1 MIGDVCR
8 LRCTVIAALAL
19 LTGCASA
26 VVRQDTDRY
35 YSRGAEQVL
44 TALESNPVR
53 PADRLLALMDEA
65 VAEQEL
71 GRYEDSNRALA
82 AAIEMAGAT
91 PGPGPGRAADDDG
104 VYRGETFERVYLRTL
119 RMANDLALQDT
130 VAAAEDAGDALAAIS
145 EGGCTRCRYPF
156 TRYLAAVSLEAAGDV
171 DRAVDVLA
179 EALVESPDL
188 PFLEAELDRLLAA
201 DEARR
206 SAREPAGERV
216 LYAFFLLG
224 KGPRKVPEVLP
235 VPPNRVVPWPQY
247 EPRWPPGVTG
257 ATLLVDRQDHV
268 AATLTDMEELARD
281 SLAERLEANVRSQ
294 VGQADAAVAL
304 QWAAVGNHH
313 SLNLGMMLSLLPAL
327 RRCDLRHWSTLPATC
342 QVVRVVVEPGT
353 SGFELIYTA
362 ADGVIV
368 DREKLELPGSWTD
381 GPLFVTRRLP

>member
-8 LRCTVIAALAL
+8 LRCTVITALAL

-35 YSRGAEQVL
+35 YTRGAGQVL
-44 TALESNPVR
+44 TALESNTVR

-82 AAIEMAGAT
+82 IGIDVADAA
-91 PGPGPGRAADDDG
+91 PRPGPGRAADGEG
-104 VYRGETFERVYLRTL
+104 VYRGETFEQVYLRTL

-130 VAAAEDAGDALAAIS
+130 AAAAEDAGGALAAIA
-145 EGGCTRCRYPF
+145 EGGCVRCRYPF
-156 TRYLAAVSLEAAGDV
+156 TRYLAAVSLEAVGEV
-171 DRAVDVLA
+171 DRAVDALA

-206 SAREPAGERV
+206 AAREPAGERV
-216 LYAFFLLG
+216 LYVFFLLG

-235 VPPNRVVPWPQY
+235 VPPNRMVPWPQY

-257 ATLLVDRQDHV
+257 ATLLVDRHDHV
-268 AATLTDMEELARD
+268 ATTLTDVEELARD
-281 SLAERLEANVRSQ
+281 SLAERLEANVRSE

-304 QWAAVGNHH
+304 EWAAAGDHH

-327 RRCDLRHWSTLPATC
+327 RRCDVRHWSTLPATC
-342 QVVRVVVEPGT
+342 QVVRVVVEPGAN
-353 SGFELIYTA
+353 GFELIYTA
-362 ADGVIV
+362 AEGVIV
-368 DREKLELPGSWTD
+368 DREELELPESWTE